1 MKLSSPYLNVL
12 IIVGAIMFY
21 IDVILFGV
29 DERIA
34 SMGTVNAFCMVCTAD
49 TRCCH
54 KEHRDCPLHVEIYSA
69 ILALFPGSHAPERK
83 H

>member
-1 MKLSSPYLNVL
+1 
-12 IIVGAIMFY
+12 MFY

-69 ILALFPGSHAPERK
+69 I
-83 H
+83 